1 MERLPEEV
9 CDIIYSYI
17 PITTLYNL
25 NHSHI
30 EKYYPYMIQNKKV
43 DKLFDS
49 YLRYIIR
56 NGCALFL
63 QQIFKVKIQDFN
75 KLTNWKYNNKTFPT
89 YTEYL
94 RCYTIAL
101 SKTNCRN
108 IIEYYISTEAV
119 SRKKRHKKI
128 RRRNIKWSN

>member
-25 NHSHI
+25 NHSHL

-56 NGCALFL
+56 NRCALFL
-63 QQIFKVKIQDFN
+63 Q
-75 KLTNWKYNNKTFPT
+75 
-89 YTEYL
+89 
-94 RCYTIAL
+94 
-101 SKTNCRN
+101 
-108 IIEYYISTEAV
+108 
-119 SRKKRHKKI
+119 
-128 RRRNIKWSN
+128 